1 MVWGVYV
8 GQHLSFLHGR
18 KATEGESGSEPDLGR
33 AKLNPKPWNREGPC
47 EIGCCYP
54 VGRAVEGTAQDNP
67 TWLKPSQQARSE
79 PACYSSNGVYEAG
92 CSVSAGCVIEPRNRY
107 RCGP

>member
-1 MVWGVYV
+1 MKLVVVTQWVEP
-8 GQHLSFLHGR
+8 LSVRLR
-18 KATEGESGSEPDLGR
+18 
-33 AKLNPKPWNREGPC
+33 
-47 EIGCCYP
+47 
-54 VGRAVEGTAQDNP
+54 DNP

-107 RCGP
+107 GRGP